1 LALMSPAGA
10 SRKSVSNEVARQ
22 KKSMLGDLSSFGV
35 HSTEAKL
42 DVIDAEHN
50 LKAGQVAV
58 TPLTKADLE
67 QKVNIQNT

>member
-1 LALMSPAGA
+1 
-10 SRKSVSNEVARQ
+10 
-22 KKSMLGDLSSFGV
+22 MLGDLSSFGV